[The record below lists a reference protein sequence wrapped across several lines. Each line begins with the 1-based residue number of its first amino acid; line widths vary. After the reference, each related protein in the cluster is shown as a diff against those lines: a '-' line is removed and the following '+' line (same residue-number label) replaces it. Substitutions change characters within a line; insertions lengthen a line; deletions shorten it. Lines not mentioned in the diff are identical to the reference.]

1 MFINKKTDFP
11 DDAETASPIRKI
23 RFFVFQTATLMV
35 TRQPI
40 FRFKKPIIIIFLKFF
55 LYNNVGGKLLL
66 TFALQITNI

>member
-1 MFINKKTDFP
+1 MFQAT
-11 DDAETASPIRKI
+11 
-23 RFFVFQTATLMV
+23 TLMA
-35 TRQPI
+35 TRQAF

>member
-1 MFINKKTDFP
+1 M
-11 DDAETASPIRKI
+11 
-23 RFFVFQTATLMV
+23 FQTATLMV